1 MSNPTKIYYSMSE
14 VKQML
19 DLPSSTLRYWE
30 EQFSQLSPRKDEHG
44 NRYYTEKDIDFI
56 KQVKYLRDNLHIT
69 RIAAI
74 KNELRS
80 NAKQVDVR
88 QKASDILLQIR
99 SELIEIKAKI

>member
-14 VKQML
+14 VKRML

-56 KQVKYLRDNLHIT
+56 KQVKYLRNELHIT

>member
-14 VKQML
+14 VKRML

>member
-1 MSNPTKIYYSMSE
+1 
-14 VKQML
+14 ML

-56 KQVKYLRDNLHIT
+56 KQVKYLRNELHIT

>member
-1 MSNPTKIYYSMSE
+1 MSNPTKIYYSLSE
-14 VKQML
+14 VKRML

-56 KQVKYLRDNLHIT
+56 KQVKYLRNELHIT

>member
-14 VKQML
+14 VKQKL

-56 KQVKYLRDNLHIT
+56 KQVKYLRNELHIT

>member
-56 KQVKYLRDNLHIT
+56 KQVKYLRNELHIT

>member
-1 MSNPTKIYYSMSE
+1 MSE

-80 NAKQVDVR
+80 NAKQVDIR

>member
-1 MSNPTKIYYSMSE
+1 MSE
-14 VKQML
+14 VKRML

>member
-1 MSNPTKIYYSMSE
+1 MSE
-14 VKQML
+14 VKRML

-56 KQVKYLRDNLHIT
+56 KQVKYLRNELHIT

-88 QKASDILLQIR
+88 QKASDILQQIR

>member
-14 VKQML
+14 VKRML

-56 KQVKYLRDNLHIT
+56 KQVKYLRNELHIT

-74 KNELRS
+74 KNELKS
-80 NAKQVDVR
+80 NSKQVDVR

>member
-14 VKQML
+14 VKRML
-19 DLPSSTLRYWE
+19 DLPYSTLRYWE

-56 KQVKYLRDNLHIT
+56 KQVKYLRNELHIT

>member
-1 MSNPTKIYYSMSE
+1 MSE
-14 VKQML
+14 VKRML

-56 KQVKYLRDNLHIT
+56 KQVKYLRNELHIT

>member
-14 VKQML
+14 VKRML

-56 KQVKYLRDNLHIT
+56 KQVKYLRNELHIT

-88 QKASDILLQIR
+88 QKASDILQQIR

>member
-44 NRYYTEKDIDFI
+44 NRYYTKKDIDFI
-56 KQVKYLRDNLHIT
+56 KQVKYLRNELHIT

>member
-14 VKQML
+14 VKRML

-56 KQVKYLRDNLHIT
+56 KQVKYLRNELHIT

-88 QKASDILLQIR
+88 QKASDILLQSR

>member
-14 VKQML
+14 VKRML

-56 KQVKYLRDNLHIT
+56 KQVKYLRNELHIT

-88 QKASDILLQIR
+88 QKASNILLQIR